1 MVEFKMIK
9 VFVVDDQLSIRQ
21 GLRMQIALQGDML
34 VVGEAGNGFTAL
46 ELIAETKP
54 DVVVMD
60 LDMPG
65 MDGVDT
71 LQALR
76 DKDIHTPVIILS
88 IHADQAS
95 YARAKANGAAQF
107 VEKQAS
113 VTELFTAIHQAA
125 ERSE

>member
-1 MVEFKMIK
+1 VEVKMIK

-21 GLRMQIALQGDML
+21 GLRMQIALQNDML
-34 VVGEAGNGFTAL
+34 VVGEANSGLTAL

-60 LDMPG
+60 LDMPD

-76 DKDIHTPVIILS
+76 VRDIHTPVIILS
-88 IHADQAS
+88 IHADHAS
-95 YARAKANGAAQF
+95 HARAKASGAAQF

-113 VTELFTAIHQAA
+113 VTELFNAIHQAA
-125 ERSE
+125 ELSE